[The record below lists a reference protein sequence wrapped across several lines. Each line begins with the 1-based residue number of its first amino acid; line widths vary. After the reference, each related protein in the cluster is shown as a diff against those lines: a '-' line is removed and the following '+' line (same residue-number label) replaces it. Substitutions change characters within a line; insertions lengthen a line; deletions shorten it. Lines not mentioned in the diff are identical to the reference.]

1 MTLYVGLR
9 NYSDTASGLRVRK
22 GEPVELSEAD
32 AARLPGDVLG
42 PSTGTWVVHPTKPD
56 PAPASP
62 RPAPGH
68 QPDAAPELD
77 IEIDLGADDLSQKPN
92 RKRTA
97 QKDRT

>member
-9 NYSDTASGLRVRK
+9 NYSDIKTGLRAHL
-22 GEPVELSEAD
+22 GETVEVLGD
-32 AARLPGDVLG
+32 VTHLLGDVLAAQTPPAGG
-42 PSTGTWVVHPTKPD
+42 PS
-56 PAPASP
+56 PASP

-68 QPDAAPELD
+68 QPDAAPEPD